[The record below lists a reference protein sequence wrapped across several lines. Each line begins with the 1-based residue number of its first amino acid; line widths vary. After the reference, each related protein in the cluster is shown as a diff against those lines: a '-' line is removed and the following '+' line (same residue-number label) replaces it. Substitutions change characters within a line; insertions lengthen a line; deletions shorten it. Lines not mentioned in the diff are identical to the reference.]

1 MQHDAEPNNRALY
14 HAYARA
20 LNAASPA
27 ERFVMVQRVD
37 HHVSAAA
44 IARLVNQTYALYA
57 EASPAWSLTSM
68 LRSIWYAD
76 TATNPKARPDALET
90 LIVEEMSR
98 QKRPLIINEVD
109 YITLPGG
116 GTRRMLDAIHS
127 ISIRSE
133 MPVVLVGTY
142 EAELYLRG
150 CGLFPRLKTVQIT
163 NDFAL
168 PQSRPH
174 SKLPQEY

>member
-1 MQHDAEPNNRALY
+1 MQADDLINTQALRDAYIRATS
-14 HAYARA
+14 
-20 LNAASPA
+20 AASPA
-27 ERFVMVQRVD
+27 ERFIMVQRVD
-37 HHVSAAA
+37 HHDSAGA
-44 IARLVNQTYALYA
+44 ITKLINQTYALYA

-109 YITLPGG
+109 YITLPGS
-116 GTRRMLDAIHS
+116 GTRRMIET
-127 ISIRSE
+127 IRSIGLRSD
-133 MPVVLVGTY
+133 MPVVLVGSY
-142 EAELYLRG
+142 EGELALRSS
-150 CGLFPRLKTVQIT
+150 GLFPGLHTVQFS
-163 NDFAL
+163 NDRAH

-174 SKLPQEY
+174 SKLPREL